1 MYAFKVSFKEVKG
14 KKNLATEGGE
24 LGADQLC

>member
-1 MYAFKVSFKEVKG
+1 MYAFKISFKEVK
-14 KKNLATEGGE
+14 KKKKLAAEGGE

>member
-1 MYAFKVSFKEVKG
+1 MYAFKVSFKEVK
-14 KKNLATEGGE
+14 KKNLAAEGGE